1 MEKNVEKSFIKI
13 GLYFQIAY
21 IVLMAITL
29 CGFVICY
36 GLIFGLFYL
45 LSGSTADYSIVTIVI
60 SAIISIF
67 VIILSI
73 VPVIV
78 LASDLFK
85 ERISKGVI
93 LIVLAIIALVLCNFV
108 SAILW
113 FVSAISIL
121 GRKKLVFTADTT
133 TIQKSKGNANQASH
147 KDTCKKELD
156 SQDMMEHPEFKNPTT
171 KNLEGLN
178 EEIHKDEAT
187 TKLTVITR
195 NRRLNQ
201 KTMSRKK
208 IDDKLIER
216 LKKIIFNIRTFKT
229 TFKHIANH

>member
-1 MEKNVEKSFIKI
+1 MGNRHGKNVEKSFIKI

-45 LSGSTADYSIVTIVI
+45 LSGSKVDYLIVTIVI

-121 GRKKLVFTADTT
+121 GRK
-133 TIQKSKGNANQASH
+133 ISSCSRYYHYSKSKGNANQASH
-147 KDTCKKELD
+147 KDTGKKELD
-156 SQDMMEHPEFKNPTT
+156 SQDMMEHPEVKNPTT
-171 KNLEGLN
+171 KTLKYLTKKY
-178 EEIHKDEAT
+178 IKMKLQL
-187 TKLTVITR
+187 KLTVITR

-201 KTMSRKK
+201 KTMTRK
-208 IDDKLIER
+208 R
-216 LKKIIFNIRTFKT
+216 LMTN
-229 TFKHIANH
+229 

>member
-1 MEKNVEKSFIKI
+1 
-13 GLYFQIAY
+13 
-21 IVLMAITL
+21 MAITL

-36 GLIFGLFYL
+36 GVIFGLFYL
-45 LSGSTADYSIVTIVI
+45 LSGSTADYLIVTIVI

-121 GRKKLVFTADTT
+121 GRKKLVSTADTT
-133 TIQKSKGNANQASH
+133 TIQKVKGTQIKH
-147 KDTCKKELD
+147 HIKTRVKR
-156 SQDMMEHPEFKNPTT
+156 
-171 KNLEGLN
+171 NL
-178 EEIHKDEAT
+178 I
-187 TKLTVITR
+187 V
-195 NRRLNQ
+195 
-201 KTMSRKK
+201 KT
-208 IDDKLIER
+208 
-216 LKKIIFNIRTFKT
+216 
-229 TFKHIANH
+229 

>member
-45 LSGSTADYSIVTIVI
+45 LSGSRADYLIVTIVI

-121 GRKKLVFTADTT
+121 GRKKLVAAADTT

-156 SQDMMEHPEFKNPTT
+156 SQDILRLKIPRLKTLKDLT
-171 KNLEGLN
+171 KKY
-178 EEIHKDEAT
+178 IKM
-187 TKLTVITR
+187 KLQLKLSVITR
-195 NRRLNQ
+195 NRLLNQ

-229 TFKHIANH
+229 TFKRIANH

>member
-1 MEKNVEKSFIKI
+1 MGNRHGKNVEKSFIKI

-45 LSGSTADYSIVTIVI
+45 LSGSRADYLIVTIVI

-121 GRKKLVFTADTT
+121 GRKKLVAAADTT
-133 TIQKSKGNANQASH
+133 TIQKVKGTQIKH
-147 KDTCKKELD
+147 HIKTRVKR
-156 SQDMMEHPEFKNPTT
+156 
-171 KNLEGLN
+171 NL
-178 EEIHKDEAT
+178 I
-187 TKLTVITR
+187 V
-195 NRRLNQ
+195 
-201 KTMSRKK
+201 KT
-208 IDDKLIER
+208 
-216 LKKIIFNIRTFKT
+216 
-229 TFKHIANH
+229 

>member
-1 MEKNVEKSFIKI
+1 
-13 GLYFQIAY
+13 
-21 IVLMAITL
+21 
-29 CGFVICY
+29 
-36 GLIFGLFYL
+36 
-45 LSGSTADYSIVTIVI
+45 
-60 SAIISIF
+60 
-67 VIILSI
+67 
-73 VPVIV
+73 
-78 LASDLFK
+78 
-85 ERISKGVI
+85 
-93 LIVLAIIALVLCNFV
+93 
-108 SAILW
+108 
-113 FVSAISIL
+113 
-121 GRKKLVFTADTT
+121 
-133 TIQKSKGNANQASH
+133 
-147 KDTCKKELD
+147 
-156 SQDMMEHPEFKNPTT
+156 MMEHPEFKNPTT